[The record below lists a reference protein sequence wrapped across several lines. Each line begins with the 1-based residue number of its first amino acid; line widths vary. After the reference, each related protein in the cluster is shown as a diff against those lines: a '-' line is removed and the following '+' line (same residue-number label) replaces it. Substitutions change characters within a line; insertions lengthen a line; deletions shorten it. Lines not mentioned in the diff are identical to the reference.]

1 MTLLRG
7 ILQDLLHFLMIV
19 NIGAGV
25 VVWVMGIRESLA
37 MASHAPDGRGWFTLR
52 RPLASEL
59 SVDYRAHRHQM
70 IKLGFAF
77 VAILVIEVLLGL
89 LNNLCFRSPS

>member
-25 VVWVMGIRESLA
+25 VIWVMGVRESLA
-37 MASHAPDGRGWFTLR
+37 MASHAPGRRGWFTLR

-59 SVDYRAHRHQM
+59 SEDYRAHRSQM
-70 IKLGFAF
+70 MKLGVAF
-77 VAILVIEVLLGL
+77 VTILIIEVLLERFP
-89 LNNLCFRSPS
+89 LNMGHA

>member
-1 MTLLRG
+1 MTLIQG
-7 ILQDLLHFLMIV
+7 ILQEFLHFLTIV

-37 MASHAPDGRGWFTLR
+37 MASRSPEWRGWFTLR

-59 SVDYRAHRHQM
+59 PEDYRAHRRQM
-70 IKLGFAF
+70 MKLGLAF
-77 VAILVIEVLLGL
+77 VAILIIEVLLGL
-89 LNNLCFRSPS
+89 LNNLCFRSAS